1 MGERIVKKSAAS
13 REAVHAWSPIRKVLY
28 ITTRALYNSAV
39 FQSFFERFPRALEQP
54 YRLTLSDPIDG
65 FPGAGPGAV
74 IVAQDRAVV
83 RCAHRM
89 GGQTEAVPL
98 EDVLGQK
105 NSSPRTIKH
114 HSMSLNRLG

>member
-1 MGERIVKKSAAS
+1 MLDTRGWVNGLS
-13 REAVHAWSPIRKVLY
+13 RNRPRVARLFTRGLPLGRFFTLQHALFIIPQF
-28 ITTRALYNSAV
+28 

-98 EDVLGQK
+98 EDVLLVCLE
-105 NSSPRTIKH
+105 RH
-114 HSMSLNRLG
+114 R